1 MCVII
6 GYNDKTINELKPGV
20 QFATLCVTLLR
31 FSFHGFVL
39 SVSSFFSVL
48 LYYEVIQ
55 NTSICNQLFSLFKG
69 RLFLNQQ
76 SKVHSGIHFLLTQW
90 LKIMFVPQFLSEIS
104 LTLCITDNKTQ
115 IISRN
120 SVDVKNANLKL
131 LIIKHSN
138 MSFFFIKNLCL
149 L

>member
-1 MCVII
+1 MCHLTVILI
-6 GYNDKTINELKPGV
+6 PR
-20 QFATLCVTLLR
+20 LC
-31 FSFHGFVL
+31 

-48 LYYEVIQ
+48 LYYEGIQ

-76 SKVHSGIHFLLTQW
+76 SKVYSGIRLLLTQW
-90 LKIMFVPQFLSEIS
+90 LKIMYVPQFSSEIS
-104 LTLCITDNKTQ
+104 LTLCIADNKTQ
-115 IISRN
+115 IISRS

-138 MSFFFIKNLCL
+138 MSFFLSKTCVHFKDI
-149 L
+149 